1 MTRSVNQAVVVTG
14 CSKRVGLDLAAH
26 LSASGYQVVGAVR
39 SIPKHPLPRIRYI
52 EVDLACNTQIS
63 QFIQLVRA
71 EYPNLR
77 GIIHN
82 ASQWLE
88 DSPANLDLMHRI
100 HVAAPYRINSELS
113 DLILQATRCD
123 IIHICDD
130 TASRGSANHI
140 AYAATKAA
148 LLNMTL
154 SFAKLYPEHV
164 RVNAISPGLLHFKE
178 GSSEEYQSQTVLKAK
193 LGFEPK
199 SEPIISAVDYLLNT
213 NYVTGSNIVA
223 NGGRHLK

>member
-1 MTRSVNQAVVVTG
+1 MTKSVNQAIIVTG

-26 LSASGYQVVGAVR
+26 LSAAGFHIVGAVR
-39 SIPKHPLPRIRYI
+39 RMPDHPLPNIRYI
-52 EVDLACNTQIS
+52 EVDLACDIQLS
-63 QFIQLVRA
+63 KFIQSLRA
-71 EYPNLR
+71 EYSSLR

-82 ASQWLE
+82 ASQWRE
-88 DSPANLDLMHRI
+88 DTPANLDIMHRI
-100 HVAAPYRINSELS
+100 HVMAPYRINYELS
-113 DLILQATRCD
+113 DLIIKSARCD

-130 TASRGSANHI
+130 TASRGTANHI

-154 SFAKLYPEHV
+154 SFAKLYPQHV

-178 GSSEEYQSQTVLKAK
+178 GSSKEYQRQTILKAK
-193 LGFEPK
+193 LEFEPK
-199 SEPIISAVDYLLNT
+199 SEPIISAVDYLLGSA
-213 NYVTGSNIVA
+213 YVTGSNIVT